1 MLRAVLAVL
10 MLVCG
15 LSTARAAEVLVAVG
29 RDLPPYVMVEDW
41 RGLEYDIVREAL
53 ALEGHT
59 IKPKFMALVRVPKE
73 MEAGLVDAAMTMRP
87 DSGVQAFYSNPHV
100 TYRNVVL
107 TLASR
112 NLIISR
118 PADLTGKSV
127 LAFQN
132 AAHTL
137 GPEFQAMAATNP
149 AYREEARQGM
159 QPLLLYLGRVDAVVS
174 DRFIFGWF
182 AHDPEV
188 SERADTAQTLRVHA
202 IFPPTDYSVAFR
214 DAALRDSFNH
224 GLRKLRES
232 GGYGRIVERYSPYLK
247 MEGGG

>member
-10 MLVCG
+10 MLLCG
-15 LSTARAAEVLVAVG
+15 LSAARAADVVMAVG

-53 ALEGHT
+53 ALEGHVL
-59 IKPKFMALVRVPKE
+59 KPKFMAFVRVPKE
-73 MEAGLVDAAMTMRP
+73 METGLVDAAMTMRS

-112 NLIISR
+112 
-118 PADLTGKSV
+118 DLTIGRASDLAGKSV

-132 AAHTL
+132 AAHYL
-137 GPEFQAMAATNP
+137 GPEFQAMAETNP

-188 SERADTAQTLRVHA
+188 RERADTTQTLRVHA

-214 DAALRDSFNH
+214 DAALRDSFNR
-224 GLRKLRES
+224 GLRKLRDS

-247 MEGGG
+247 TEGGG

>member
-1 MLRAVLAVL
+1 MPRALLAVL
-10 MLVCG
+10 LLFCG
-15 LSTARAAEVLVAVG
+15 LSAARAAEVVMAVG

-41 RGLEYDIVREAL
+41 RGLEYDIVRESL
-53 ALEGHT
+53 AQEGHT
-59 IKPKFMALVRVPKE
+59 LKPKFMAFARLRKE
-73 MEAGLVDAAMTMRP
+73 MESGLVDAAMTMRS

-100 TYRNVVL
+100 AYRNVVL

-112 NLIISR
+112 
-118 PADLTGKSV
+118 DLTIARPSDLAGKSV

-132 AAHTL
+132 AAHYL
-137 GPEFQAMAATNP
+137 GPEFQAMSESNP

-188 SERADTAQTLRVHA
+188 RERADTGQVLRVHA
-202 IFPPTDYSVAFR
+202 IFPQTEYSVAFR
-214 DAALRDSFNH
+214 DAALRDSFNR
-224 GLRKLRES
+224 GLRKLRDS
-232 GGYGRIVERYSPYLK
+232 GGYGRIAERYSPYLK
-247 MEGGG
+247 TEGGG